1 MPLLMFAI
9 AGLWLADGLALLVA
23 PDRAMALLRQAVL
36 ASPRLVKWGSV
47 SAALGL
53 MLLVGTKG
61 LRYQPLWHLVG
72 IAMIGKGLFL
82 LWAPDMWRQRVVQW
96 CLSRDPVDYR
106 IWGLGLCALALLL
119 LDALG
124 WLTPAS

>member
-1 MPLLMFAI
+1 MPFLMFAI

-47 SAALGL
+47 SATLGL

-72 IAMIGKGLFL
+72 IAMIGKGLFF
-82 LWAPDMWRQRVVQW
+82 LWAPDMWRQGVVQW

-124 WLTPAS
+124 WLTSAS